1 MDSLDEEFRA
11 INKILDEVDERLQV
25 VSKGT
30 EELEIE
36 TKLLSI
42 EIEDYFNKWGGH
54 VWDNDTNFWNW
65 LGLPGLV
72 RNPICLVGSL

>member
-54 VWDNDTNFWNW
+54 V
-65 LGLPGLV
+65 
-72 RNPICLVGSL
+72 